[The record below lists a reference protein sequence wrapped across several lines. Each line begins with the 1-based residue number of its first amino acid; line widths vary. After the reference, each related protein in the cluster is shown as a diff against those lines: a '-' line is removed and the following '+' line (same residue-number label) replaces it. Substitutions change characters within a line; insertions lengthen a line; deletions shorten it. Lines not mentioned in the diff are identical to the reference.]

1 MAVTRR
7 TFCSQAATLLLS
19 PSLLRAQTQS
29 TQTQSTQNPSSQTQ
43 PKPTARPDVAS
54 IDHDRILAQANR
66 YLTQP
71 PVPLTTLPSPR
82 SPGTPNDFYSEP
94 EDYLPDP
101 ANPTAPWVQH
111 ADGTPNP
118 DAFTAHRDALLNL
131 SLYVPALTAAYLLTS
146 DPRYAQQAAAHLRVW
161 FITPATSMTPS
172 LQYAQTIPPSKSGR
186 LEGVVEAVHLAEVV
200 QSLPFLINSEAIT
213 SEELTTLTKWFTDYF
228 EWLNTSRLAG
238 LARDNKSHH
247 GTSWLLQASAIAH
260 LTELTDDR
268 PLTTLRHQYKTS
280 TLRAQIVADGTF
292 PHELTTPNP
301 YRNTLFNLD
310 MLTAI
315 CLLLSTRF
323 ESVWEYEL
331 QDGPGMH
338 TVIARLYPYLL
349 NRGTW
354 PYPADAA
361 YFTALPIRP
370 PSLLFAA
377 RAYDR
382 PEYAAL
388 WKTLPPDPPNMELQR
403 TFPIRQ
409 PLLWVTRPKP
419 WLPPGPTQKPKLS
432 ASNETPAQ
440 SPDTSARSR

>member
-19 PSLLRAQTQS
+19 PGLLR
-29 TQTQSTQNPSSQTQ
+29 SQTLPQ
-43 PKPTARPDVAS
+43 PKPIARPDVAA

-71 PVPLTTLPSPR
+71 PVPLTTLPCPR
-82 SPGTPNDFYSEP
+82 SPGTPHDFYSEP
-94 EDYLPDP
+94 EDYFPDP
-101 ANPTAPWVQH
+101 ANPTASWIQQTQH
-111 ADGTPNP
+111 TDTTAPNP

-131 SLYVPALTAAYLLTS
+131 SLYVPALTAAYLLTT
-146 DPRYAQQAAAHLRVW
+146 DPRYAQQAAAHLRAW
-161 FITPATSMTPS
+161 FLTSATSMTPS
-172 LQYAQTIPPSKSGR
+172 LQYAQTIPPAKNGR

-200 QSLPFLINSEAIT
+200 QSLPFLTNSEALT
-213 SEELTTLTKWFTDYF
+213 SEELTALTKWFTAYF
-228 EWLNTSRLAG
+228 DWLNTSRMAG

-260 LTELTDDR
+260 LTEPADDR

-310 MLTAI
+310 MLAAI
-315 CLLLSTRF
+315 CLLLSSRF

-338 TVIARLYPYLL
+338 TVIARLFPYLL

-354 PYPADAA
+354 PYRADAA

-382 PEYAAL
+382 PEYATL
-388 WKTLPPDPPNMELQR
+388 WKTLPPDPPNLELQR

-409 PLLWVTRPKP
+409 PLLWTTRPKP
-419 WLPPGPTQKPKLS
+419 WLPPG
-432 ASNETPAQ
+432 TPAK
-440 SPDTSARSR
+440 T